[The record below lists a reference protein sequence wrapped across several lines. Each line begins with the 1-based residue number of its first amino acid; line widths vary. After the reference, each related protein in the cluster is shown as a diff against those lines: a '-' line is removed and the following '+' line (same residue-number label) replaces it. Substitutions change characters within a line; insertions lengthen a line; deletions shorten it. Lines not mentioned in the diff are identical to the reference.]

1 MAHRGGKQAAGV
13 KQRITKAHAER
24 FEAIKSLG
32 CLACRKLNLPM
43 FCGPI
48 EAHHLLSGGRRRG
61 HDQCIPLGKW
71 HHQGIPWQ
79 TLTSRQMN
87 ESFGPSLANGSKPFH
102 AMFGSDDELL
112 AEVERLIA

>member
-1 MAHRGGKQAAGV
+1 V
-13 KQRITKAHAER
+13 KQRITKAHRAR

-61 HDQCIPLGKW
+61 HDACIPLGAW
-71 HHQGIPWQ
+71 HHRSVTWQ
-79 TLTSRQMN
+79 TLNAKQMT
-87 ESFGPSLANGSKPFH
+87 EQFGPSLARGSKPFH
-102 AMFGSDDELL
+102 AAFGTDDELL
-112 AEVERLIA
+112 AEVEALIA

>member
-1 MAHRGGKQAAGV
+1 V
-13 KQRITKAHAER
+13 KQRITKAHAAR

-32 CLACRKLNLPM
+32 CLACRKLGVAM

-61 HDQCIPLGKW
+61 HLQTIPLGAW
-71 HHQGIPWQ
+71 HHRGVIWYS
-79 TLTSRQMN
+79 LNSEQMK
-87 ESFGPSLANGSKPFH
+87 EAFGPSLAKGSKPFH
-102 AMFGSDDELL
+102 AMFGTDDELL